1 MNAPSESEGYTEVF
15 AWGADRYGQ
24 LGLGN
29 KHKGRCYCVPRFC
42 TFNVVIRKAAC
53 GDEHSAFITEGG
65 SVYTMGSNAE
75 GRLGIGD
82 RGVKMSSTPCLVEGL
97 SWFRAVEV
105 SCGWGHTA
113 VIIDN
118 GKVFTWG
125 VGEYGA
131 LGISD
136 CTTQWFPVQV
146 IFKEKYKV
154 NVKSVSCGTRHTAM
168 VDEMGRLYTCGA
180 GDAGQLGTGSRERL
194 TQPANIPLR
203 ERATSAACGIFHTL
217 VLTSAGNVL
226 AMGGNNSG
234 QLGTGVRKSSA
245 FPLAVKGLE
254 RVVRIAAGHV
264 SAALTEKG
272 LVYLWG
278 TGVFGEW
285 LVPTVL
291 EGLSEPIKD
300 IQIGA
305 NFGGAIDYKGNVYAW
320 GTNSSGELGLGD
332 YNSRPRAQ
340 LLTSMKGKPIVA
352 LACGGSY
359 MLALGRTVPHKYVPS
374 GQLSNV
380 SSSSIQ
386 ESKGV
391 YSPIR
396 ARQLIEE
403 AAKPAAP
410 QIEKRY
416 EDMLEAYKAEQQHC
430 RDLRHKISEYQ
441 KLSYKPG
448 YRDITT
454 DSIKIQREQLCN
466 VEAQLE
472 SEKSKYANLMQ
483 SLEQEKRRSTYLDP
497 ETAQLEQREEEFK
510 LAIRKLQQEN
520 SQLQIPRGTKD
531 NVKISLL
538 LKDYEERIAKEV
550 EERKRIAKEKL
561 MEIRE
566 LQEEMKNLEDTIR
579 VIENDKEKMVG
590 SYLKEIKRVEQEM
603 GVRKSLVERAMV
615 EKENMIELR
624 KKDEATN
631 ELLENEIAKLKEMV
645 AGLETDRKSLLA
657 MVKGAKGKFVNKE
670 EELKQAKERESY
682 LLQMIQ
688 IKEMEYGKIIGE
700 FKDSEL
706 ANIDEIKK
714 LQDILEEKIAF
725 NKELQETIQKKAVEI
740 DILNKDVTGWMGV
753 SDNARME
760 NTNLK
765 QLIEELE
772 GKNRKLMESMNLH
785 MYNRAAEYKERTI
798 RALKASQSP
807 HRINKLKS
815 SGYKLHH
822 VMPSPE
828 RFDKFMEEE
837 KKNTKTG
844 VSNVI
849 QLTQFK
855 ADTVASLKG
864 RKLKKP
870 ALKTPEPKVNFDGK
884 FVIDQHEYRIAED
897 PLYVKS
903 NYVLSQILDKY
914 PKDEETNVF
923 ITPIRNA
930 NEVREGEVHAF
941 GIEPITMYQAS
952 DANEKVEWM

>member
-1 MNAPSESEGYTEVF
+1 MNASSESEGYTEVF

-42 TFNVVIRKAAC
+42 TFNVVIRKVAC
-53 GDEHSAFITEGG
+53 GDEHSAFITDSG
-65 SVYTMGSNAE
+65 SVYTMGSNAD

-97 SWFRAVEV
+97 SWFRAAEV

-154 NVKSVSCGTRHTAM
+154 NVKTVSCGTRHTAM
-168 VDEMGRLYTCGA
+168 VDEAGRLFTCGA

-194 TQPANIPLR
+194 TRPAHISLR
-203 ERATSAACGIFHTL
+203 ERAASAACGIFHTL
-217 VLTSAGNVL
+217 VLTCAGNVL

-285 LVPTVL
+285 LTPTVL
-291 EGLSEPIKD
+291 EGLPEPIKD

-305 NFGGAIDYKGNVYAW
+305 NFGGAVDYKGNVYAW

-332 YNSRPRAQ
+332 YNGRPKAQ
-340 LLTSMKGKPIVA
+340 LLGAMKGKSIVA

-359 MLALGRTVPHKYVPS
+359 VLALGKTVPHKYVPS
-374 GQLSNV
+374 GLLSSASELSV
-380 SSSSIQ
+380 Q
-386 ESKGV
+386 ESKAV

-396 ARQLIEE
+396 ARLPTEE

-410 QIEKRY
+410 QVEKRY

-430 RDLRHKISEYQ
+430 RDLRHKISELQ

-448 YRDITT
+448 YRDITA
-454 DSIKIQREQLCN
+454 DSIKIQRERLYN
-466 VEAQLE
+466 AEAQLE
-472 SEKSKYANLMQ
+472 SEKSKYADLMQ
-483 SLEQEKRRSTYLDP
+483 SLEEERRRSAYPDP

-520 SQLQIPRGTKD
+520 SQLQVPRGAKD

-561 MEIRE
+561 IEIRG
-566 LQEEMKNLEDTIR
+566 LQEEMRNLEDVIR
-579 VIENDKEKMVG
+579 VVENDKEKVVG
-590 SYLKEIKRVEQEM
+590 SYVKEIKRVEQEV
-603 GVRKSLVERAMV
+603 GVRKSLVERAMA

-624 KKDEATN
+624 RKDEATN
-631 ELLENEIAKLKEMV
+631 ELLENEIAKLREMV

-657 MVKGAKGKFVNKE
+657 MVEGAKHKFAKKE
-670 EELKQAKERESY
+670 EELKQTKERESY

-688 IKEMEYGKIIGE
+688 IKEVEYSKIIGE
-700 FKDSEL
+700 FKDTEL
-706 ANIDEIKK
+706 ANIDEVKK
-714 LQDILEEKIAF
+714 LQDILEEKLAF
-725 NKELQETIQKKAVEI
+725 NKELQETILNKAAEI
-740 DILNKDVTGWMGV
+740 DSLNKDVAGWMEV
-753 SDNARME
+753 SDNARSE
-760 NTNLK
+760 NTKLK
-765 QLIEELE
+765 KLIEELE
-772 GKNRKLMESMNLH
+772 GRNRKLMESMNLH

-807 HRINKLKS
+807 HRISKLKS

-855 ADTVASLKG
+855 AETVASLKG
-864 RKLKKP
+864 RKQKRP
-870 ALKTPEPKVNFDGK
+870 ALKTPEPKANFDGR
-884 FVIDQHEYRIAED
+884 FVIDQHEYRVVED

-903 NYVLSQILDKY
+903 NYVLSQMLDKY
-914 PKDEETNVF
+914 PKDQEPSVF
-923 ITPIRNA
+923 TTPIRNA
-930 NEVREGEVHAF
+930 NEVREGEVQAF
-941 GIEPITMYQAS
+941 GIEPITVYQAS
-952 DANEKVEWM
+952 AANGKVELA